1 MIALNNFIAY
11 LQRMQHSPFS
21 MQMSLSHMKPQLK
34 GLICRIANHQVTIG
48 IKAGGPAAEGLC
60 AIGIREHIIPMTVAL
75 HNL

>member
-1 MIALNNFIAY
+1 
-11 LQRMQHSPFS
+11 
-21 MQMSLSHMKPQLK
+21 MKPQLK

-48 IKAGGPAAEGLC
+48 IKAGGPAAEGLF